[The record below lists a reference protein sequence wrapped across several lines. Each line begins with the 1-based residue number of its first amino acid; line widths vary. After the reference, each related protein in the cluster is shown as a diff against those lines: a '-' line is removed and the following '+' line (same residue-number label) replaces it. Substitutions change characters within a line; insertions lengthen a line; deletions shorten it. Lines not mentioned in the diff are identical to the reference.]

1 MIYYSSKET
10 FDFKTFETIRSLDEN
25 IYSGKTTINEAN
37 QEQGDLL
44 EYNLKFNNKARPRNK
59 DNKKIKEKKFMRVEN

>member
-25 IYSGKTTINEAN
+25 IYCGKTTINEAN

>member
-25 IYSGKTTINEAN
+25 IYGGKTTINEAN

>member
-25 IYSGKTTINEAN
+25 IYSSKTTINEAN

-59 DNKKIKEKKFMRVEN
+59 DNKKIKEKKFIRVEN

>member
-25 IYSGKTTINEAN
+25 IYRSKTTINEAN

>member
-10 FDFKTFETIRSLDEN
+10 FDFKTFERIRFLDEN

>member
-25 IYSGKTTINEAN
+25 IYRSKTTINEAN

-59 DNKKIKEKKFMRVEN
+59 DNKKIKEKKFMRLEN

>member
-25 IYSGKTTINEAN
+25 IYSSKTTINEAN

-59 DNKKIKEKKFMRVEN
+59 DNKKIKEKKFMRLEN

>member
-10 FDFKTFETIRSLDEN
+10 FDFKTFERIRSLDEN

>member
-25 IYSGKTTINEAN
+25 IYSSKTTINEAN